1 MLRINKW
8 KLEKV
13 KVKAVFRLQFHATH
27 IPQTG
32 WDKLFISFIP
42 TDSGKASAKT
52 SKSVVRNGNCKWADP
67 IYETTRL
74 LQDIKTKQY
83 DEKLFKLVIAMGS
96 SRSSLLG
103 EAHINLA
110 DYADA
115 TKPSTVALPLYGCNH
130 GTVLHVTV
138 QLLTSKTG
146 FREFEQQRELRE
158 RGLHVATNN
167 HAEPMEKTS
176 AAFDM
181 KYDQIDK
188 ANARVRF
195 KSEARELPSL
205 DEEEE
210 LIEDY
215 ADSAVGVDDSSNTS
229 ESLYAEKHDSSTHEI
244 DSLKSIMTGDLGGQ
258 SLSLSPTEKGDSSA
272 YRNNDWVHSW
282 SSDYSMDNELAAA
295 AEENSRLRASLEL
308 AESSILELKLEMTT
322 LRSHTDDLGAETQKF
337 AQLLSAEI
345 ASGEEMAKEVFLLK
359 SECSNFKKD
368 FEQLRHSRINP
379 FSDIAR
385 DQLNLSRDL
394 QNKWVQGLLI
404 LEEKVREIQKKA
416 CLRYHDR
423 DVSFLHPDLEAVQHL
438 LKDLKQC
445 TTQKMS
451 FLNVQVEE
459 QVLVNETKTMILH
472 EPEPSV
478 TAIVLQGKISELQ
491 VELEEATTIRDNLV
505 RKMDQMECYY
515 EALIQELEENQKH
528 MLGEL
533 QNLRNEHST
542 CLYAISSC
550 KSQMENVNEGMNEQ
564 LLKFSEERYELES
577 LNKELERRAVT
588 SEAALERSRW
598 NYSIAV
604 DQLQKDLQLLSF
616 QVLSMFETSENLVRK
631 AFVDA
636 SESCLQENL
645 EDNSEAVNSCLA
657 KGYTSFLQKQC
668 RTRPQET
675 AMLFSEALI
684 TKQEFDS
691 DMVLPFTN
699 CTRQRE
705 VDEIHVS
712 IDVEDGRCFDT
723 SESVASQN
731 VDVACRNSDHN
742 VHSIDADRV
751 QHSNDRSLNSENE
764 GQHLGGGFFL
774 DDQRGS
780 VHLQEELYQQFEDEL
795 YEMLALNI
803 HLDVFSRA
811 LYETLHEASCEIK
824 HMKEEM
830 DQLAEHLAH
839 SIESEECLMLRLQVA
854 LKDVNAEKDSKAHSI
869 SKCNELVLQNQVL
882 KEKFQNLLDEN
893 SFLSR
898 KVTENESIAIEYK
911 NIESK
916 YEGCTAEK
924 TELLNLLEQE
934 ALENCGLQ
942 SAVSTL
948 NDELAALRTA
958 LGEQSVVKNN
968 LESTVLTLLDKFKGM
983 WSRVI
988 TLSELINVPS
998 ICSMPMHDEMEER
1011 NLVSTV
1017 MHMEELLQKTYEKI
1031 LQVTQKIKDM
1041 EEQRDIAQQS
1051 LSIREAEISFIKKKH
1066 ETEIQEMLAGFK
1078 VSNIRVEKLQLE
1090 LEDISRKIMI
1100 SSDAEARYAD
1110 HSEEISSK
1118 LAVLEVELQNA
1129 SLENK
1134 DLAQKILDLQS
1145 INEEL
1150 EKTKLTTSRSMQENQ
1165 ALMMSIHAGDEESV
1179 NLKKELCDV
1188 QETLGS
1194 TKDELD
1200 SERSLRL
1207 QLETMVTDLSKQLN
1221 LKNDLLLSFEKE
1233 KNELLSLK
1241 QLVLDYEL
1249 EKEKICNLLSLKEEE
1264 RESTQ
1269 QTLNGKEAEIWSI
1282 KRKHES
1288 EIQEMM
1294 IRINL
1299 SNDGVEKLQMELENI
1314 SNKVTS
1320 CDAKKRHAEHSME
1333 ISLKLAVLEVQ
1344 LQNASLENKNLAQ
1357 KILDLERINEE
1368 LARTKLT
1375 ISKSMQENQALMM
1388 SVHAGNE
1395 ESVGLKKEICDVKE
1409 TLVSIKDEL
1418 DSERS
1423 LRSQLE
1429 AMVTDLSKQLNVKS
1443 DQLLSFEEEKTELVC
1458 LKQPMKNQ
1466 ELEKETLCNLL
1477 FQREECLRK
1486 ANESNSCLY
1495 AEVTD
1500 LQTHSK
1506 ILEECFMAADLE
1518 LICTRNQLQ
1527 NRMKELFQQ
1536 LESLDRCYCELHL
1549 KHLNVLTRL
1558 NGRISSEAQYVEEN
1572 AKLLTIIN
1580 SLRSDLES
1588 VVMAKNDLADRNNY
1602 FVAEHEKYK
1611 AREEIADLQHLHE
1624 TEQLKHMLLSC
1635 EEALDN
1641 LRYSRDE
1648 QEITIVVLREK
1659 YFEQHHQLLLLEG
1672 FTNELMML
1680 RNQNNELS
1688 RRLSEQIM
1696 KTEEFKNLSVHLK
1709 ELKDKA
1715 DVECLLARDKKES
1728 EVPSV
1733 AVQESLR
1740 MAFVREQC
1748 ETKLQELRNQVY
1760 ISKKHGEEML
1770 LKLQDALDEVEN
1782 RKRSEAS
1789 HRKKNEE
1796 LSLKILDLE
1805 SELQMVLAEKRE
1817 RVKTCD
1823 EMKAE
1828 LECLLIRFDCCKE
1841 EKQKLEDSLQDCIEE
1856 KAKVEIELNVL
1867 KERLEGL
1874 RSSTKMQGEEDLKLE
1889 SVGNSIAK
1897 EAPSEEL
1904 DGCLVTIQGN
1914 STSRSVVEI
1923 PSQTVINQ
1931 EELRQLAL
1939 INEHFKVQSLKTSM
1953 GHLHEELE
1961 KMKNEDWASLPQ
1973 DASFDPAFNGL
1984 QREVLR
1990 LNKVNEQLGSIF
2002 PSFNEFSWSGN
2013 ALERVLALE
2022 IELAQ
2027 SLQAKKKS
2035 NMHFQSSFLKQH
2047 SDEEAV
2053 FQSFRDI
2060 NELIKDMLE
2069 VKGRY
2074 SVVETELKEMH
2085 DRYSQL
2091 SLRFAE
2097 VEGERQKLVMTLKNA
2112 RTPKKTSNLYCS
2124 TSATFVDNS

>member
-1 MLRINKW
+1 MSRINKW

-13 KVKAVFRLQFHATH
+13 KVKVVFRLQFHATH

-42 TDSGKASAKT
+42 ADAGKATAKT

-83 DEKLFKLVIAMGS
+83 DEKLYKLIIAMGS

-103 EAHINLA
+103 EVHINLA

-146 FREFEQQRELRE
+146 FREFEQQRELRD

-167 HAEPMEKTS
+167 HGDSMEKIS
-176 AAFDM
+176 AASDM
-181 KYDQIDK
+181 NNDQIDK

-195 KSEARELPSL
+195 KSEARERELPSL

-210 LIEDY
+210 LNEDY

-229 ESLYAEKHDSSTHEI
+229 ESLYAEKHDSSTHEN
-244 DSLKSIMTGDLGGQ
+244 DSLKSAMSGDLGGQ
-258 SLSLSPTEKGDSSA
+258 SLSLSPTEKGDSSTH
-272 YRNNDWVHSW
+272 RNNDWVHSW
-282 SSDYSMDNELAAA
+282 SSDYSMENELAAA

-322 LRSHTDDLGAETQKF
+322 LQSHSDELGAETQKF
-337 AQLLSAEI
+337 AQLLAAEI
-345 ASGEEMAKEVFLLK
+345 ASGEEMGKEVFLLK
-359 SECSNFKKD
+359 SECSKFKND
-368 FEQLRHSRINP
+368 FFILKHSRMNP
-379 FSDIAR
+379 FSDIAG
-385 DQLNLSRDL
+385 DQLNLSRD
-394 QNKWVQGLLI
+394 QHNKWLQGLLI
-404 LEEKVREIQKKA
+404 LEEKVKEIQKKA
-416 CLRYHDR
+416 CLHYHDQ
-423 DVSFLHPDLEAVQHL
+423 DVSFLHPDLEALQHL
-438 LKDLKQC
+438 LKELKQC
-445 TTQKMS
+445 TTTKMS
-451 FLNVQVEE
+451 LLNLQVEE
-459 QVLVNETKTMILH
+459 QVLVKETEAMIVH
-472 EPEPSV
+472 EPEPGV

-491 VELEEATTIRDNLV
+491 VELEEAKTEKDNLV

-550 KSQMENVNEGMNEQ
+550 KSQMEKVNEDMNEQ

-616 QVLSMFETSENLVRK
+616 QVLSMFETSENLIRK

-645 EDNSEAVNSCLA
+645 EENSEAVNSCFA
-657 KGYTSFLQKQC
+657 KEYTSFLQKQC

-675 AMLFSEALI
+675 VTLFSEAHV

-691 DMVLPFTN
+691 DMALPFTN
-699 CTRQRE
+699 CIRQRE
-705 VDEIHVS
+705 VDEIHVNM
-712 IDVEDGRCFDT
+712 DVEDGRCFDT
-723 SESVASQN
+723 SGSVASQK
-731 VDVACRNSDHN
+731 VDVACRNSHHN
-742 VHSIDADRV
+742 VHSID
-751 QHSNDRSLNSENE
+751 
-764 GQHLGGGFFL
+764 

-780 VHLQEELYQQFEDEL
+780 VHLQEELYQKFEDEL
-795 YEMLALNI
+795 YEMLALNM
-803 HLDVFSRA
+803 HLDIFSRA
-811 LYETLHEASCEIK
+811 LCETLHKASCEIK

-830 DQLAEHLAH
+830 VQQAQHLAH
-839 SIESEECLMLRLQVA
+839 SVESEECLMLRLQVA
-854 LKDVNAEKDSKAHSI
+854 FKDVNAEKDSKAHCI
-869 SKCNELVLQNQVL
+869 SKCNELLLQNQEL
-882 KEKFQNLLDEN
+882 EEKFQNLFDEN

-898 KVTENESIAIEYK
+898 KVTEYESIAIEYK

-934 ALENCGLQ
+934 TLEKCGLQ
-942 SAVSTL
+942 SAVGTL

-958 LGEQSVVKNN
+958 LGEQSVVKNS

-983 WSRVI
+983 SSTVI

-998 ICSMPMHDEMEER
+998 ICSMPMHDGMEGM
-1011 NLVSTV
+1011 NLVSTAV
-1017 MHMEELLQKTYEKI
+1017 HMEELLQKVYEKI
-1031 LQVTQKIKDM
+1031 LQVTQITKDM

-1051 LSIREAEISFIKKKH
+1051 LCIREAEISFIKKRH
-1066 ETEIQEMLAGFK
+1066 ETEIQEMLAGFA
-1078 VSNIRVEKLQLE
+1078 VSKIRVEKLQLE
-1090 LEDISRKIMI
+1090 LEEISSKIMI
-1100 SSDAEARYAD
+1100 SCDAEARYTD
-1110 HSEEISSK
+1110 QSKEISTK

-1145 INEEL
+1145 INEVL
-1150 EKTKLTTSRSMQENQ
+1150 EKTKLTTTRSMQENQ
-1165 ALMMSIHAGDEESV
+1165 ALMMSIHAGNEESV
-1179 NLKKELCDV
+1179 NLKKELCGV
-1188 QETLGS
+1188 NESLGS

-1241 QLVLDYEL
+1241 QLVLDYEQ
-1249 EKEKICNLLSLKEEE
+1249 EKEKIYNLLSRKEEE
-1264 RESTQ
+1264 TESAQ
-1269 QTLNGKEAEIWSI
+1269 QTLNGKEAEILSI

-1288 EIQEMM
+1288 EIQEML
-1294 IRINL
+1294 ICINS
-1299 SNDGVEKLQMELENI
+1299 SNAGVEKLQMELENI
-1314 SNKVTS
+1314 SKKVIS
-1320 CDAKKRHAEHSME
+1320 SDAGDRHAEHSKE
-1333 ISLKLAVLEVQ
+1333 ISSKLAVLEVQ

-1357 KILDLERINEE
+1357 KILDLESINEE
-1368 LARTKLT
+1368 LERMKLT

-1395 ESVGLKKEICDVKE
+1395 ESVGLKKELCDVKE
-1409 TLVSIKDEL
+1409 TLVSINDEL
-1418 DSERS
+1418 HSERS

-1429 AMVTDLSKQLNVKS
+1429 AMVTDLSKQLNLKS
-1443 DQLLSFEEEKTELVC
+1443 DQLVSFEEEKTELVR
-1458 LKQPMKNQ
+1458 LKQLVKNQ
-1466 ELEKETLCNLL
+1466 ELEKETLCNIL

-1486 ANESNSCLY
+1486 ANDSNSCLY

-1500 LQTHSK
+1500 LQTHL
-1506 ILEECFMAADLE
+1506 IMLEECFMAADLE

-1527 NRMKELFQQ
+1527 SRMQELVQQ
-1536 LESLDRCYCELHL
+1536 LESLDRCYRELHL
-1549 KHLNVLTRL
+1549 QHLNVLTTL

-1602 FVAEHEKYK
+1602 FLAEHEKYK
-1611 AREEIADLQHLHE
+1611 AREEVADLQYSHG

-1641 LRYSRDE
+1641 LRSSRDE
-1648 QEITIVVLREK
+1648 QEITIIVLREK
-1659 YFEQHHQLLLLEG
+1659 YFEQHHQILLLEG
-1672 FTNELMML
+1672 FTNELTML

-1715 DVECLLARDKKES
+1715 DAECLLAREKKES

-1770 LKLQDALDEVEN
+1770 LKLQDALDEVEK

-1817 RVKTCD
+1817 RVKTYD

-1828 LECLLIRFDCCKE
+1828 LECSLIRFDCCKE
-1841 EKQKLEDSLQDCIEE
+1841 EKQKLEDFLQDCIEE
-1856 KAKVEIELNVL
+1856 KTKVAIELNVL

-1874 RSSTKMQGEEDLKLE
+1874 RSSTKMQAEEDLKLQ
-1889 SVGNSIAK
+1889 SVSNSIAR
-1897 EAPSEEL
+1897 EALSEEL

-1914 STSRSVVEI
+1914 STSRSVVGI

-1931 EELRQLAL
+1931 EELRQLSL

-1953 GHLHEELE
+1953 SHLHEELE
-1961 KMKNEDWASLPQ
+1961 KMKNENWASLPQ
-1973 DASFDPAFNGL
+1973 DASFGPAFKGL
-1984 QREVLR
+1984 QIEVLR
-1990 LNKVNEQLGSIF
+1990 LNEVNEQLGSIF
-2002 PSFNEFSWSGN
+2002 PSFNEFSCSGN

-2022 IELAQ
+2022 IELAE

-2035 NMHFQSSFLKQH
+2035 NLHFQSSFLKQH
-2047 SDEEAV
+2047 NDEEAV

-2069 VKGRY
+2069 LKGRY

-2091 SLRFAE
+2091 SLQFAE
-2097 VEGERQKLVMTLKNA
+2097 VEGERQMLVMTLKNS
-2112 RTPKKTSNLYCS
+2112 RTPKKTSNLNRS
-2124 TSATFVDNS
+2124 TSAALEDNS